1 MRDDENKIFV
11 DDTAKSKIRI
21 WSHSSPNRQLT
32 TSSVHDRRRSAII
45 PASLLLEAYCTGI
58 FPMAMESG
66 EIAWFSP
73 DPRGIILLDA
83 FHIPHGL
90 RRALKKGEFQ
100 LRLNTVF
107 EEVIRAC
114 SERAETWISE
124 EIIQSYIHLH
134 KLGFAH
140 SVEAWL
146 DNELAGGLY
155 GVSVYG
161 AFFGES
167 MFHRVTDASKVALVG
182 LVNRLNERGYRLI
195 DTQYVTPH
203 LTTFGAVEIS
213 RSKYMRL
220 LKQALVLECRFV

>member
-1 MRDDENKIFV
+1 
-11 DDTAKSKIRI
+11 
-21 WSHSSPNRQLT
+21 
-32 TSSVHDRRRSAII
+32 
-45 PASLLLEAYCTGI
+45 
-58 FPMAMESG
+58 MAMESG

-83 FHIPHGL
+83 FHIPHGVK
-90 RRALKKGEFQ
+90 RVLKKDLFQ
-100 LRLNTVF
+100 IRLNTAF

-114 SERAETWISE
+114 GERRETWISE
-124 EIIQSYIHLH
+124 EIVESYVNLH
-134 KLGFAH
+134 RFAH

-167 MFHRVTDASKVALVG
+167 MFHRVTDASKVALVA
-182 LVNRLNERGYRLI
+182 LVNRLNERGYRLL
-195 DTQYVTPH
+195 DTQYVTEH
-203 LTTFGAVEIS
+203 LTKFGAVEIP

-220 LKQALVLECRFV
+220 LKQALSLDCKFV